1 MVTRVYSTLILDTGY
16 QENLLS
22 VPFAVYGGQPNCR
35 SRIKKLLTA
44 QEIKVL
50 ELLFAAH
57 TNEEISS
64 KLDISLRTVKPI
76 PATYTAN
83 SP

>member
-1 MVTRVYSTLILDTGY
+1 VG
-16 QENLLS
+16 
-22 VPFAVYGGQPNCR
+22 
-35 SRIKKLLTA
+35 SRTAAAGIKKLLTA

-64 KLDISLRTVKPI
+64 KLDISLRTVKTHTGNI
-76 PATYTAN
+76 YSKLAVKNRTQYIRLVRETGLLD
-83 SP
+83 